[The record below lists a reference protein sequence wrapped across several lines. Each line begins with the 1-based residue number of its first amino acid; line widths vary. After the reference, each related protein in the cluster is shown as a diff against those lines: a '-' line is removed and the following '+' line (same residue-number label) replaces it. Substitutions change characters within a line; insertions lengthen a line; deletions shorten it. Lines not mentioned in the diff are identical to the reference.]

1 MSGVPAPT
9 LDHED
14 AGMLERPSLMVS
26 YSHPPPNFCYMKKG
40 INVLFQ
46 TLMLGRFW
54 LNATEPNPA

>member
-40 INVLFQ
+40 IKCLVSDTDVGKILVKCYR
-46 TLMLGRFW
+46 T
-54 LNATEPNPA
+54 